1 MNQDQRDKL
10 ATVLLDE
17 ALTCSERGDKDD
29 ARTLMRQS
37 VAVRFRDEIEKIIK
51 GDVKLLNI
59 FTDMQHDKDVDR
71 RVMARALIHVLI
83 EDKRFLEKYK
93 PKFEIVEDQEETK
106 WLNQEINL

>member
-1 MNQDQRDKL
+1 MNDDQRSKL

-51 GDVKLLNI
+51 GDFVLLNI
-59 FTDMQHDKDVDR
+59 FTAMQHDKDVDK

-83 EDKRFLEKYK
+83 EDKRFLKIYK
-93 PKFEIVEDQEETK
+93 PKFEIVEDEED
-106 WLNQEINL
+106 I

>member
-1 MNQDQRDKL
+1 MNQNHREKL
-10 ATVLLDE
+10 AYVLLYE
-17 ALTCSERGDKDD
+17 ALTCSERGDLDD

-106 WLNQEINL
+106 

>member
-1 MNQDQRDKL
+1 MNDDQRSKL

-51 GDVKLLNI
+51 GDFVLLNI
-59 FTDMQHDKDVDR
+59 FTAMQHDKDIDK

-83 EDKRFLEKYK
+83 EDKRFLKMYK
-93 PKFEIVEDQEETK
+93 PKFDIVEDEED
-106 WLNQEINL
+106 I

>member
-1 MNQDQRDKL
+1 MNEDQRSKL

-51 GDVKLLNI
+51 GDFVLLNI
-59 FTDMQHDKDVDR
+59 FTAMQHDKDVDK

-106 WLNQEINL
+106 

>member
-10 ATVLLDE
+10 ARVLLDE

-51 GDVKLLNI
+51 GDFVLLNI

-106 WLNQEINL
+106 

>member
-1 MNQDQRDKL
+1 MNQDQIDKL
-10 ATVLLDE
+10 ARVLLDE

-51 GDVKLLNI
+51 GDFVLLNI

-106 WLNQEINL
+106 

>member
-51 GDVKLLNI
+51 GDFVLLNI
-59 FTDMQHDKDVDR
+59 FTYMQHDKDVDK

-83 EDKRFLEKYK
+83 EDKRFLEMYK

-106 WLNQEINL
+106 

>member
-1 MNQDQRDKL
+1 MNQDQREKL

-17 ALTCSERGDKDD
+17 ALTCSERGDLDD

-51 GDVKLLNI
+51 GDVNLLNI

-93 PKFEIVEDQEETK
+93 PKFEIVEDQEE
-106 WLNQEINL
+106 N

>member
-1 MNQDQRDKL
+1 MNQNQREKL
-10 ATVLLDE
+10 AYVLLDE
-17 ALTCSERGDKDD
+17 ALTCSERGDLDD

-51 GDVKLLNI
+51 GDFVLLNI

-93 PKFEIVEDQEETK
+93 PKFEIVEDQDETK
-106 WLNQEINL
+106 

>member
-1 MNQDQRDKL
+1 MNDDQRSKL

-37 VAVRFRDEIEKIIK
+37 VAVRFREEIERIIK
-51 GDVKLLNI
+51 GDFVLLNI
-59 FTDMQHDKDVDR
+59 FTAMQHDKDVDK

-83 EDKRFLEKYK
+83 EDKRFLKMYK
-93 PKFEIVEDQEETK
+93 PKFEIVEDEE
-106 WLNQEINL
+106 EI

>member
-1 MNQDQRDKL
+1 MNDDQRSKL

-51 GDVKLLNI
+51 GDFVLLNI
-59 FTDMQHDKDVDR
+59 FTAMQHDKDVDK
-71 RVMARALIHVLI
+71 RVMARALIHVLL
-83 EDKRFLEKYK
+83 EDKRFLKMYK
-93 PKFEIVEDQEETK
+93 PKFEIVEDQEDF
-106 WLNQEINL
+106 

>member
-10 ATVLLDE
+10 ARVLLDE

-29 ARTLMRQS
+29 AKTLMRQS

-59 FTDMQHDKDVDR
+59 FTDMQHDEDVDR
-71 RVMARALIHVLI
+71 RVMARALIHVLV
-83 EDKRFLEKYK
+83 EDKRFLEIYRPTFK
-93 PKFEIVEDQEETK
+93 IVEDQED
-106 WLNQEINL
+106 N

>member
-10 ATVLLDE
+10 ARVLLDE

-29 ARTLMRQS
+29 AKTLMRQS

-83 EDKRFLEKYK
+83 EDKRFLEM
-93 PKFEIVEDQEETK
+93 
-106 WLNQEINL
+106 

>member
-10 ATVLLDE
+10 ARVLLDE

-51 GDVKLLNI
+51 GDFVLLNI
-59 FTDMQHDKDVDR
+59 FTAMQHDKDVDK

-83 EDKRFLEKYK
+83 EDKRFLKMYK
-93 PKFEIVEDQEETK
+93 PKFEIVEDEEDF
-106 WLNQEINL
+106 

>member
-1 MNQDQRDKL
+1 MNDDQRSKL

-51 GDVKLLNI
+51 GDFVLLNI
-59 FTDMQHDKDVDR
+59 FTAMQHDKDVDK

-83 EDKRFLEKYK
+83 EDKRFLKMYK
-93 PKFEIVEDQEETK
+93 PKFEIVEDEEDF
-106 WLNQEINL
+106 

>member
-1 MNQDQRDKL
+1 MNQNQREKL

-37 VAVRFRDEIEKIIK
+37 VAVRFREEIEKIIK
-51 GDVKLLNI
+51 GDFVLLNI
-59 FTDMQHDKDVDR
+59 FTAMQHDKDVDI

-83 EDKRFLEKYK
+83 EDKRFLKMYK
-93 PKFEIVEDQEETK
+93 PKFEIVEDEEDF
-106 WLNQEINL
+106 

>member
-1 MNQDQRDKL
+1 MNEDQRSKL

-51 GDVKLLNI
+51 GDFVLLNI
-59 FTDMQHDKDVDR
+59 FTAMQHDKDVDK

-83 EDKRFLEKYK
+83 EDKRFLKMYK
-93 PKFEIVEDQEETK
+93 PKFEIVEDEEDF
-106 WLNQEINL
+106 

>member
-1 MNQDQRDKL
+1 MNQDQREKL
-10 ATVLLDE
+10 ARVLLDE

-83 EDKRFLEKYK
+83 EDKRFLEMYK

-106 WLNQEINL
+106 

>member
-1 MNQDQRDKL
+1 MNDDQRSKL

-51 GDVKLLNI
+51 GDFVLLNI
-59 FTDMQHDKDVDR
+59 FTAMQHDKDIDK

-83 EDKRFLEKYK
+83 EDKRFLKMYK
-93 PKFEIVEDQEETK
+93 PKFEIVEDEED
-106 WLNQEINL
+106 I

>member
-1 MNQDQRDKL
+1 MNENQRNKL

-51 GDVKLLNI
+51 GDFVLLNI
-59 FTDMQHDKDVDR
+59 FTAMQHDKDVDK

-83 EDKRFLEKYK
+83 EDKRFLKIYK
-93 PKFEIVEDQEETK
+93 PKFEIVEDEED
-106 WLNQEINL
+106 I

>member
-1 MNQDQRDKL
+1 MNQNQREKL
-10 ATVLLDE
+10 AYVLLDE
-17 ALTCSERGDKDD
+17 ALTCSERGDLDD

-51 GDVKLLNI
+51 GDFVLLNI

-93 PKFEIVEDQEETK
+93 PKFEIVEDQED
-106 WLNQEINL
+106 I

>member
-1 MNQDQRDKL
+1 MNQDQREKL

-37 VAVRFRDEIEKIIK
+37 VAVRFREEIEKTIK
-51 GDVKLLNI
+51 GDFVLLNI
-59 FTDMQHDKDVDR
+59 FTAMQHDKDVDK

-83 EDKRFLEKYK
+83 EDKRFLKMYK
-93 PKFEIVEDQEETK
+93 PKFEIVEDEEDF
-106 WLNQEINL
+106 

>member
-1 MNQDQRDKL
+1 MNDNQRDKL

-37 VAVRFRDEIEKIIK
+37 VSVRFRDEIEKIIK
-51 GDVKLLNI
+51 GDFVLLNI
-59 FTDMQHDKDVDR
+59 FTAMQHDKDIDK

-83 EDKRFLEKYK
+83 EDKRFLKMYK
-93 PKFEIVEDQEETK
+93 PKFDIVEDEED
-106 WLNQEINL
+106 I

>member
-1 MNQDQRDKL
+1 MNQDQREKL
-10 ATVLLDE
+10 ARVLLDE
-17 ALTCSERGDKDD
+17 ALTCSERGDLDD

-59 FTDMQHDKDVDR
+59 FTDMQHDKDIDR

-106 WLNQEINL
+106 

>member
-1 MNQDQRDKL
+1 MNQNQREKL
-10 ATVLLDE
+10 AYVLLDE
-17 ALTCSERGDKDD
+17 ALTCSERGDLDD

-106 WLNQEINL
+106 

>member
-1 MNQDQRDKL
+1 MNDNQRDKL

-37 VAVRFRDEIEKIIK
+37 VAVRFREEIEKIIK
-51 GDVKLLNI
+51 GDFVLLNI
-59 FTDMQHDKDVDR
+59 FTAMQHDKDVDK

-83 EDKRFLEKYK
+83 EDKRFLKMYK
-93 PKFEIVEDQEETK
+93 PKFEIVEDEEDF
-106 WLNQEINL
+106 

>member
-1 MNQDQRDKL
+1 MNDDQRSKL

-51 GDVKLLNI
+51 GDFVLLNI
-59 FTDMQHDKDVDR
+59 FTAMQHDKDVDK

-83 EDKRFLEKYK
+83 EDKRFLKMYK
-93 PKFEIVEDQEETK
+93 PKFDIVEDEED
-106 WLNQEINL
+106 I